1 MKTIS
6 ANLRC
11 QIARRIDPDAW
22 ADLDRERKNY
32 PADPLERFF
41 EHPKI
46 ETSLKK
52 TDDIIAMLQA
62 KE

>member
-6 ANLRC
+6 ANLRY
-11 QIARRIDPDAW
+11 QIARRIDPAAW

-32 PADPLERFF
+32 PADPLERFL
-41 EHPKI
+41 EYPKI